1 MRNLLNV
8 YFGAFIVNFEEI
20 SHIAFVFSVSTFNKQ
35 MQAGQELMRKRDFV
49 LFLGLVI
56 SIGVPIGVLI
66 QGRNNRNK
74 TDH

>member
-1 MRNLLNV
+1 
-8 YFGAFIVNFEEI
+8 
-20 SHIAFVFSVSTFNKQ
+20 
-35 MQAGQELMRKRDFV
+35 MRKRDFV

-56 SIGVPIGVLI
+56 SIAVPIGVLI